1 MSDQLI
7 YNILIYRYIWGEDT
21 HALKSLATHPPPRC
35 LLFYSILF
43 SEQEEG
49 WLPISTK
56 YQEPK
61 PGSVSLSL
69 YYIICTTAMWS
80 ARFRQSC
87 ESNPH
92 LELSRSFFFLLF
104 CETSL
109 VINWQTLTL
118 NSSKWVEAMSERGT
132 WAGFRYPVLKE
143 MPLR

>member
-7 YNILIYRYIWGEDT
+7 YNILIYRYGVRIHMLWNRWP
-21 HALKSLATHPPPRC
+21 LIHPPDIFYFI
-35 LLFYSILF
+35 LFYFLSKKRVDCPSAQNTKSQNWVLF
-43 SEQEEG
+43 RSH
-49 WLPISTK
+49 
-56 YQEPK
+56 
-61 PGSVSLSL
+61 
-69 YYIICTTAMWS
+69 YIILYVQSAMWS

-92 LELSRSFFFLLF
+92 LELSQSFFFLLF
-104 CETSL
+104 CGTSL